1 MAEARQLHRVVGDL
15 HPHQAAAQRQAEIRG
30 LGEGIERQR
39 ALRPRLVSLWASDNF
54 SRGAMEK
61 KKLASKAWA
70 IRTRL
75 PRFIGLEMPSTPTPK

>member
-1 MAEARQLHRVVGDL
+1 MAETRQLHRVIGDL
-15 HPHQAAAQRQAEIRG
+15 HPHQPAAQRQAEIVG
-30 LGEGIERQR
+30 LGEGIKGQR
-39 ALRPRLVSLWASDNF
+39 ALRVLVSLCASDNF